1 MTKYHLTRVSRNS
14 KTGPIPVSTT
24 SRASCA
30 PGCPLKGAGCYA
42 KHGKVSLWWTR
53 METKGYDVEAFA
65 AQVAKLPKGQ
75 LWRHNQAGDLPH
87 NDGRIDVDA
96 LQRIVDANRGKRG
109 FTYTHHSML
118 RLDADR
124 DNRSAVLNANLSG
137 FTVNLSGDSLRHAD
151 QLADLNIGPV
161 VAIVEPGG
169 PAWGTTPAGRNY
181 VVCPAQR
188 REYVTCATCQ
198 ICAKKRTHIVAFE
211 AHGSQSKR
219 VINIMR
225 QA

>member
-1 MTKYHLTRVSRNS
+1 MNKYHLTRVSSNR

-24 SRASCA
+24 SSDSC
-30 PGCPLKGAGCYA
+30 PQTCPLKGAGCYA
-42 KHGKVSLWWTR
+42 AQGKLGLWWR
-53 METKGYDVEAFA
+53 QVKNKGVNLEAFA

-87 NDGRIDVDA
+87 NDGIIDAFA
-96 LQRIVDANRGKRG
+96 LGAIVGANAGKRG
-109 FTYTHHSML
+109 FTYTHHDMT
-118 RLDADR
+118 RPA
-124 DNRSAVLNANLSG
+124 NVAAVRGANKLG
-137 FTVNLSGDSLRHAD
+137 FTVNLSANSLKHAD

-169 PAWGTTPAGRNY
+169 PAWGKTPAGRNY

>member
-1 MTKYHLTRVSRNS
+1 MNKYHLTRVSSNR

-24 SRASCA
+24 TPESC
-30 PGCPLKGAGCYA
+30 PPTCPLKEAGCYA
-42 KHGKVSLWWTR
+42 AQGKLGLWWR
-53 METKGYDVEAFA
+53 QVKNKGVDVKAFA
-65 AQVAKLPKGQ
+65 AQVAKLPEGQ
-75 LWRHNQAGDLPH
+75 IWRHNQAGDLPH
-87 NDGRIDVDA
+87 TDGRIDVEA

-169 PAWGTTPAGRNY
+169 PAWGKTPAGRNY

-219 VINIMR
+219 VINIVR
-225 QA
+225 QS